1 MKKILFI
8 NLLLVILLCNCNFS
22 KNQKIKNLDELNWLL
37 GEWEQRS
44 KESLFVEKWSKT
56 NDNKFSGNSYMIQNN
71 DTVFTEQ
78 ISLEIS
84 NNELQYKTNVNNQN
98 NLETICFT
106 LISNKNKEYVF
117 ENKLHDFPQRIVYKK
132 NGKDSLNAYIEGKV
146 EGVYKKE
153 EFNMKRISGK

>member
-44 KESLFVEKWSKT
+44 KESLFVEKWLKT

-78 ISLEIS
+78 ITLELS

-98 NLETICFT
+98 NSETICFT
-106 LISNKNKEYVF
+106 LISNKNKEYIF